1 MNPTPI
7 INPSIPPFQLAHILI
22 IGDIMLDRYWSGETS
37 RISPEAPVPIVRIQ
51 QQQECP
57 GGAGNVA
64 LNVKSLGAKVTLIG
78 VTGTDEAASRLLKL
92 LADAGIDC
100 QINQLAHLPTVTKLR
115 VLSRHQQ
122 LIRLDFEAPMTDF
135 DTQWV
140 PRQMQELVES
150 VDLII
155 LSDYGKGVLAPVVE
169 LIEIARAA
177 DKPVLVDPKG
187 KDFQKYQGATL
198 ITPNLSE
205 FEAVVGHC
213 ANLSALVEKGDNLRQ
228 QLKLSALLITRSQE
242 GMTLLQEQHPPLH
255 LPAHA
260 QEVFDVTGAGDTVIG
275 VLAAS
280 LAAGENWPNA
290 TALANLAAGLVVT
303 KLGAASVTVAELEH
317 TLHLQNNNHLP
328 DIKTLKTVVQA
339 AQAKGETVVMTNGC
353 FDILHAGHVHYLTQ
367 ARQLGDHLLV
377 ALNDD
382 DSIRRLKGEGRPINP
397 LAHRLAVLQA
407 LKCVDWVIPFAE
419 DTPESLICHILPDIL
434 VKGSDYQISQI
445 AGSDC
450 VLAHG
455 GQVLTL
461 DLVEGCSTTAII
473 NAVNNTVNGECNDE

>member
-1 MNPTPI
+1 MKSTPI
-7 INPSIPPFQLAHILI
+7 INLSIPPFQSAHILI

-37 RISPEAPVPIVRIQ
+37 RISPEAPVPVVRIR
-51 QQQECP
+51 QQEERP

-78 VTGTDEAASRLLKL
+78 MTGTDEAAHQLLKL
-92 LADAGIDC
+92 LTDAGIQC
-100 QINQLAHLPTVTKLR
+100 QFNQLAHLPTVTKLR
-115 VLSRHQQ
+115 VLSHHQQ
-122 LIRLDFEAPMTDF
+122 LIRLDFEEPMIDF

-140 PRQMQELVES
+140 PKQMQKLVNS

-155 LSDYGKGVLAPVVE
+155 LSDYGKGVLVPVAE
-169 LIEIARAA
+169 LIQLARAA
-177 DKPVLVDPKG
+177 NKPVLVDPKG
-187 KDFQKYQGATL
+187 RNFQKYQGATL

-213 ANLSALVEKGDNLRQ
+213 ANLSELVEKGEALRQ
-228 QLKLSALLITRSQE
+228 QLKLPALLITRSQE
-242 GMTLLQEQHPPLH
+242 GMTLLQAQQPPLH

-280 LAAGENWPNA
+280 LAAGENWTNA

-303 KLGAASVTVAELEH
+303 KLGAASVTVAELKQA
-317 TLHLQNNNHLP
+317 LHLQNNNNLY
-328 DIKTLKTVVQA
+328 DINRLKTVVQA
-339 AQAKGETVVMTNGC
+339 AQANGETVVMTNGC

-377 ALNDD
+377 AINDD
-382 DSIRRLKGEGRPINP
+382 ASIRRLKGDGRPINS
-397 LAHRLAVLQA
+397 LVHRLAVLQA

-461 DLVEGCSTTAII
+461 ELVEGCSTTAII
-473 NAVNNTVNGECNDE
+473 NAINNTIPSFI